1 MRRYGLYV
9 ITALVCCLLGL
20 GCNKQQPVSA
30 PPSPVKKAPAARPA
44 PAKASSEVPETPP
57 PPKYIYT
64 GEDRRD
70 PFENPLK
77 EITSAGNESEETLT
91 PLQKVELSQLR
102 LVGIIIGRGEPAAM
116 VVGPDRKSYIL
127 KQGVKVGK
135 NNGVVVAIDAQGV
148 KVKEKYVDF
157 SGEVRTSYQELQ
169 LPKQGGVK

>member
-9 ITALVCCLLGL
+9 ITALVGCLLCW
-20 GCNKQQPVSA
+20 GCNKQQPASA
-30 PPSPVKKAPAARPA
+30 PPSPVKKAPATRPA
-44 PAKASSEVPETPP
+44 PANASPEEAETPP

-64 GEDRRD
+64 GEGRRD

-77 EITSAGNESEETLT
+77 AIASAENENEETLT
-91 PLQKVELSQLR
+91 PLQKVDLSQLR
-102 LVGIIIGRGEPAAM
+102 LVGIIVGRGEPAAM

-127 KQGVKVGK
+127 KNGVKVGK
-135 NNGVVVAIDAQGV
+135 NNGVVVSINAQGV
-148 KVKEKYVDF
+148 KIKEKYVDF